1 VRPWRRSA
9 EAALATAA
17 LLPLL
22 AAGVRA
28 HGPEPHAAGA
38 PAAAAGTGAF
48 GTPAPGTYALPPL
61 GEAADGEVLTSEG
74 APARLHD
81 LFGGRVVL
89 LSFVYTHCSDAE
101 GCPLA
106 TAVLHRVGRR
116 LAEEPALADRVRLL
130 SLSFDPERDT
140 PEVMHRYAES
150 FSGGSDWRFLT
161 GRSEA
166 ALRPLL
172 DAYGQ
177 TLRADVDAEG
187 NELGTIS
194 HLLRVVLIDGA
205 RRVRQIY
212 SASFLDADALVADV
226 ETLLLEEAAARA
238 APQAGAPAGPA
249 GREAAAPLPDAAARL
264 GPGDGRAGYES
275 AGWRTRSLP
284 LAQRRGAPVDLAAR
298 VHAPPLGLPAVPVPA
313 DDPVTPEKVALGRR
327 LFYDRRLSHNDTVSC
342 ASCHVPEQGFTHNE
356 IQTAI
361 GIEGR
366 TVRRNAP
373 SVYNVAY
380 LPRLFLDGRET
391 RLAHQ
396 VWGPLLAANEMG
408 NPSVGAVLEK
418 LRALPPY
425 PELFLAAFPGR
436 GLSLETL
443 GMAIASYERTLV
455 SGGSPFDR
463 WRFGGETQAL
473 PAAAQRGFAL
483 FSGRAGCASC
493 HPVGADSA
501 LFTDGLLHNTGVGFL
516 ASMGAASPAGRRRV
530 QVSPGRFLEV
540 DARIVAEVS
549 GPVPGDLG
557 LYEVTRD
564 PADRWKYRTPSL
576 RNVALTAPYMHDG
589 SLASLADV
597 VRFYDGGGVPNEGL
611 DPRVRPL
618 GLGEQERAD
627 LVAFLES
634 LTGADV
640 PQLVADAFAAPV
652 GDAGSRTP

>member
-194 HLLRVVLIDGA
+194 HLLRVVLIDSA

-226 ETLLLEEAAARA
+226 KTLLLEQAAAPRAREAAQPAPAAAARS
-238 APQAGAPAGPA
+238 
-249 GREAAAPLPDAAARL
+249 
-264 GPGDGRAGYES
+264 GPGDARAGYES
-275 AGWRTRSLP
+275 ADYRTRSLP
-284 LAQRRGAPVDLAAR
+284 LAARRGARADLVAR
-298 VHAPPLGLPAVPVPA
+298 VLAPPLGLPAVPVPA
-313 DDPVTPEKVALGRR
+313 DAPVTREKVELGRR
-327 LFYDRRLSHNDTVSC
+327 LFYERRLSHNDTVSC
-342 ASCHVPEQGFTHNE
+342 ANCHVPEQGFTHNE
-356 IQTAI
+356 LRTAV

-380 LPRLFLDGRET
+380 LPRLFHDGRET
-391 RLAHQ
+391 RLEHQ

-418 LRALPPY
+418 LGGLPGY
-425 PELFLAAFPGR
+425 AELFRAAFPAR
-436 GLSLETL
+436 GLTLETL

-463 WRFGGETQAL
+463 WRFGGEAQAL
-473 PAAAQRGFAL
+473 SAPAQRGFAL
-483 FSGRAGCASC
+483 FGGRAGCAGC
-493 HPVGADSA
+493 HPVGEQSA
-501 LFTDGLLHNTGVGFL
+501 LFTDGLLHNTGVGFQ
-516 ASMGAASPAGRRRV
+516 ASMGQAIPGATRRV

-557 LYEVTRD
+557 RYEVTRD

-597 VRFYDGGGVPNEGL
+597 VAFYDRGGAPNPGL

-618 GLGEQERAD
+618 GLSQQERAD

-634 LTGADV
+634 LSGDDV
-640 PQLVADAFAAPV
+640 ELLVADAFAAPV
-652 GDAGSRTP
+652 GDVGAGARTP